1 MIRNRIFAILFLIV
15 GYTAIKAVELMP
27 SSPWRATALGLGVF
41 VIMFSWQFLAH
52 HKTMKVNDRLWFR
65 ILAWVGSFTMAIWS
79 IFIPLS
85 FVTDLVYG
93 LLVLAS
99 PAMAKALGHFD
110 FRDLELI
117 VLTSSCVLAF
127 AGYIVA
133 VILGPQLRN
142 VSVSIENLP
151 PSLHGF
157 KIAQVSDVHVGSTVR
172 RRYVERLVAQT
183 NAVGADI
190 VAVTGDLVDGW
201 AEELALHL
209 EPFSELRARHGVF
222 YVPGNHEY
230 YWDAPKLIEKV
241 VGFGFR
247 PLINESA
254 VVDLGEALVFIGG
267 ITDPAGKLLSAE
279 HVPNVQR
286 AAQAKVDKPHV
297 RILLSHRPNFYQEA
311 EEHGF
316 HLQLSGHTHGGQYFP
331 YSWIV
336 RFIHKFHRGLN
347 RYGRLAVYV
356 NPGSGYW
363 ALANRLGVRAE
374 ITVIHLSA
382 Q

>member
-15 GYTAIKAVELMP
+15 GYTVIKAVELMP

-41 VIMFSWQFLAH
+41 VVMFTWQWLAH
-52 HKTMKVNDRLWFR
+52 HKTMKVNDRLWFCF
-65 ILAWVGSFTMAIWS
+65 LAWAGSFTMAIWS

-93 LLVLAS
+93 LLVLTS
-99 PAMAKALGHFD
+99 PSVAKTLGHFG

-117 VLTSSCVLAF
+117 VLTVSCALAF
-127 AGYIVA
+127 VGYGVA
-133 VILGPQLRN
+133 VIMGPQIRN
-142 VSVSIENLP
+142 VNVPIENLP
-151 PSLHGF
+151 SSLHGF
-157 KIAQVSDVHVGSTVR
+157 KIAQVSDVHVGSTIR
-172 RRYVERLVAQT
+172 RRYVERLVSKT
-183 NAVGADI
+183 NSVGADI

-209 EPFSELRARHGVF
+209 EPFSELHARHGVF

-230 YWDAPKLIEKV
+230 YWDALRLIEKV
-241 VGFGFR
+241 AGFGFR
-247 PLINESA
+247 PLINEGVS
-254 VVDLGEALVFIGG
+254 VDIGGASVLIGG

-279 HVPNVQR
+279 HIPNVQR
-286 AAQAKVDKPHV
+286 AAQIKSDKPHV

-311 EEHGF
+311 EAHGF

-331 YSWIV
+331 YNLII
-336 RFIHKFHRGLN
+336 RFFHKFYRGIN
-347 RYGRLAVYV
+347 RHGRLTVYV
-356 NPGSGYW
+356 SPGSGYW

-374 ITVIHLSA
+374 ITVIHLLA
-382 Q
+382 E